1 MEISFAFTLIFALI
15 VLGIVLFFGSD
26 VIQQLL
32 GLTGDAQFVNQV
44 TEIQKLSCGQARDD
58 TCSAGLF
65 WSIVG
70 DTRPFKL
77 SLPGGFSKICFLDS
91 ESDLSR
97 STDTWD
103 GSDHL
108 VNLAI
113 QGKKQNIYGLKS
125 AGENLGF
132 KIPKLK
138 PNQNFCVDK
147 NTDLLL
153 TAKGQYV
160 EVSEQV

>member
-15 VLGIVLFFGSD
+15 VLGMVLFFGSD

-32 GLTGDAQFVNQV
+32 GLTGDAQLVNQV
-44 TEIQKLSCGQARDD
+44 TEIQKLTCGQARDD
-58 TCSAGLF
+58 KCLGGLYYG
-65 WSIVG
+65 VPG
-70 DTRPFKL
+70 DTRPFKI

-108 VNLAI
+108 INLGI
-113 QGKKQNIYGLKS
+113 EGKKQNIYGFKS

-138 PNQNFCVDK
+138 PDQNFCVDK
-147 NTDLLL
+147 NANLLL

-160 EVSEQV
+160 KVSEQV